1 MSNNRETLKKEMEE
15 YLDQFENLMDVPM
28 ATLTEEQREV
38 LTEIAKERYGDLIKP
53 KGYFIPPNIP
63 VTKVAYD
70 TEELDLFDMLDEEEE

>member
-1 MSNNRETLKKEMEE
+1 MSNNHETLKKEMQQ

-53 KGYFIPPNIP
+53 KEYSTPPDIPFRKYNYKLPGKEN
-63 VTKVAYD
+63 KQ
-70 TEELDLFDMLDEEEE
+70 